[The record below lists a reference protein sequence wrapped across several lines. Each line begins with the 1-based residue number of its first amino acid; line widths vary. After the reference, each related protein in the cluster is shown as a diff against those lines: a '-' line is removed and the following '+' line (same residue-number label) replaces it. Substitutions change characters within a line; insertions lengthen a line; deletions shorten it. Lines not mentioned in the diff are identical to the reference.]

1 MSILIVGTVAFDT
14 IHTPHGSA
22 EMVIGGSGQYGAYAA
37 SYFHPDVNLVS
48 IIGDDFPDA
57 ELKDLNSRGVKT
69 DGVKVVDGGKSFFW
83 EGRYHDNMNDR
94 DTIVTDLNVL
104 ADFDPV
110 LPDSYKTSEYVMLGN
125 LTPDIQL
132 SVLDQLE
139 VTPKLVMLDTM
150 NLWIDIALEPLKQ
163 AISRCDVLTINDEE
177 ARMLSGEHS
186 IVQAAAKILELG
198 PRYLIIKKG
207 EHGALLFDQDNVFYA
222 PAMPL
227 GKVTDPTGA
236 GDCFAGGFL
245 GYIAKA
251 QDVSF
256 DNMKRALI
264 YGSAMASFVVEDFSN
279 HRIKSITQADIRER
293 VIDFV
298 KLSQF
303 TV

>member
-1 MSILIVGTVAFDT
+1 MKIV
-14 IHTPHGSA
+14 
-22 EMVIGGSGQYGAYAA
+22 E
-37 SYFHPDVNLVS
+37 
-48 IIGDDFPDA
+48 
-57 ELKDLNSRGVKT
+57 
-69 DGVKVVDGGKSFFW
+69 GGKSFFW

-104 ADFDPV
+104 DAFDPV
-110 LPDSYKTSEYVMLGN
+110 LPESYKSSKYIMLGN
-125 LTPDIQL
+125 LTPDIQI
-132 SVLDQLE
+132 SVLDQLDSKPE
-139 VTPKLVMLDTM
+139 IVMLDTM
-150 NLWIDIALEPLKQ
+150 NLWIDIALDKLKE
-163 AISRCDVLTINDEE
+163 AISKCDVLTINDEE

-227 GKVTDPTGA
+227 DKVTDPTGA

-245 GYIAKA
+245 GYLAKA
-251 QDVSF
+251 QDISF

-279 HRIKSITQADIRER
+279 HRIKSVSQADIRER

-303 TV
+303 TI

>member
-1 MSILIVGTVAFDT
+1 
-14 IHTPHGSA
+14 
-22 EMVIGGSGQYGAYAA
+22 
-37 SYFHPDVNLVS
+37 
-48 IIGDDFPDA
+48 
-57 ELKDLNSRGVKT
+57 
-69 DGVKVVDGGKSFFW
+69 
-83 EGRYHDNMNDR
+83 
-94 DTIVTDLNVL
+94 
-104 ADFDPV
+104 
-110 LPDSYKTSEYVMLGN
+110 
-125 LTPDIQL
+125 
-132 SVLDQLE
+132 
-139 VTPKLVMLDTM
+139 MLDTM

-186 IVQAAAKILELG
+186 IVLAAAKILELG

-207 EHGALLFDQDNVFYA
+207 EHGALLFDKDNVFYA

-256 DNMKRALI
+256 ENMKRALI

-279 HRIKSITQADIRER
+279 HRIKTVTQADIRER
-293 VIDFV
+293 VIGFV